1 MKTIVPLRFLFT
13 VGQVL
18 LHARTC
24 IEVHSHRVRT
34 GVLPLIARRNRFGV
48 AVVKY
53 VLSPPEVMAALPPRD
68 AINTQIATTK
78 FLGTTSTNIYASR
91 YQSRLVF
98 PLFSR
103 YLERISD
110 WNREWYSDLFD
121 YIGQSLK
128 IWIYR
133 IWDGWRIFLFFL
145 SILWR
150 IDCKIQVIK
159 IKIWLENLFVAKKF
173 ELGESSSDWN

>member
-110 WNREWYSDLFD
+110 WNREWYSDLITLD
-121 YIGQSLK
+121 RV
-128 IWIYR
+128 W
-133 IWDGWRIFLFFL
+133 
-145 SILWR
+145 
-150 IDCKIQVIK
+150 
-159 IKIWLENLFVAKKF
+159 KF
-173 ELGESSSDWN
+173 EFIEFEMDEESFYFFSQSSEGSIVKFRLLKLKFG

>member
-121 YIGQSLK
+121 YVGQ
-128 IWIYR
+128 R
-133 IWDGWRIFLFFL
+133 IW
-145 SILWR
+145 
-150 IDCKIQVIK
+150 
-159 IKIWLENLFVAKKF
+159 KF
-173 ELGESSSDWN
+173 EFIEFEMDEESFYFFSQSSEGSIVKFRLLKLKFG

>member
-1 MKTIVPLRFLFT
+1 MHLIFNRKRASFNVHPRSRYRKMKTIVPLRFYLPL
-13 VGQVL
+13 VRCSSMCALV
-18 LHARTC
+18 
-24 IEVHSHRVRT
+24 EVHSHRVRT

-121 YIGQSLK
+121 YVGQSLK
-128 IWIYR
+128 I
-133 IWDGWRIFLFFL
+133 
-145 SILWR
+145 
-150 IDCKIQVIK
+150 
-159 IKIWLENLFVAKKF
+159 
-173 ELGESSSDWN
+173 